1 MEIIKLNAT
10 GYYFYC
16 PDLQIDNYDK
26 HFNKKKLLN
35 ECAICKRFIM
45 ESSYD
50 SITNNRNIIQ
60 ESNITIG
67 KCGHMFHSDCINS
80 WLKTGNT
87 CPIDK
92 VVWQTF
98 RIADSFTKLILKDNK
113 SLNFS
118 KSFEKKKYFNKL
130 INNSYPNKYKNNSSS
145 INFINKN
152 PSNYSD
158 LDANIKLT
166 NINKMQYS
174 SNQVSN
180 WEDSGVKWDV
190 DESVGINKDKN
201 KDKDTD
207 IDDEDNDED
216 MEINAK
222 NDKDVDVDV
231 EYIESGWNSLS
242 ASNSWS

>member
-1 MEIIKLNAT
+1 
-10 GYYFYC
+10 
-16 PDLQIDNYDK
+16 
-26 HFNKKKLLN
+26 
-35 ECAICKRFIM
+35 
-45 ESSYD
+45 
-50 SITNNRNIIQ
+50 
-60 ESNITIG
+60 
-67 KCGHMFHSDCINS
+67 
-80 WLKTGNT
+80 
-87 CPIDK
+87 
-92 VVWQTF
+92 
-98 RIADSFTKLILKDNK
+98 
-113 SLNFS
+113 
-118 KSFEKKKYFNKL
+118 
-130 INNSYPNKYKNNSSS
+130 
-145 INFINKN
+145 
-152 PSNYSD
+152 
-158 LDANIKLT
+158 
-166 NINKMQYS
+166 MQYS